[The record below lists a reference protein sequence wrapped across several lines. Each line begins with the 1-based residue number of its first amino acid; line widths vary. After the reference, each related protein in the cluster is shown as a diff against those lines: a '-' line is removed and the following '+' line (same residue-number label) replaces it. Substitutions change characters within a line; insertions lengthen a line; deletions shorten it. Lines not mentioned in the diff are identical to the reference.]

1 MFNLRLSVPAALA
14 MALVMSF
21 AFGAPTSAQTAPAAP
36 AAKPQAVVPLAPPK
50 PKPSPTGQPAS
61 QAPAAKPAP
70 APAQAPVPPKETVKL
85 DPEFTLYMDLEYGRV
100 VIRMR
105 PDLAPVH
112 VARVKELVRQG
123 FYDGIV
129 FHRVIDGFMAQ
140 TGDPKGDGTGG
151 SGKNIQAEFNKE
163 SHLRGA
169 VSMARAANIN
179 SADSQ
184 FFIVLDDSTHLDGNY
199 TLWGQVVSGMEFV
212 DKIRKGDPSRNGSVP
227 YPDRIVRLQVAI
239 DADKAKKK

>member
-1 MFNLRLSVPAALA
+1 MFQFRFSAVAAFVAALFLSV
-14 MALVMSF
+14 
-21 AFGAPTSAQTAPAAP
+21 AFGAASFAQSPPPAK
-36 AAKPQAVVPLAPPK
+36 AKPPAVVPLAPPK
-50 PKPSPTGQPAS
+50 AKPSPTGQPAS

-70 APAQAPVPPKETVKL
+70 APAAPVPPKEPVKL

-100 VIRMR
+100 VIKMR

-163 SHLRGA
+163 SHVRGA

-184 FFIVLDDSTHLDGNY
+184 FFIVLEDSTHLDGNY

-212 DKIRKGDPSRNGSVP
+212 DKIRKGDPGANGRVP
-227 YPDRIVRLQVAI
+227 YPDRIIRLQVAI